1 MHHRDRIARSGVPF
15 VRPIHTLA
23 LLLLFCA
30 PTAVIAQV
38 LPGYPLIVEDGAVR
52 EGAPSHHAA
61 AAGIDTDGRYVVVS
75 LAEHRLYLMEG
86 DREIW
91 SAVVGTGTGTQLE
104 GAGETWDFSTPRGM
118 FRILHKEKDPIWY
131 VPDWAFVQRGQPLPP
146 DDSPLRR
153 EAGVLGTTA
162 LYMKE
167 LIAIH
172 GTEHPELLGQD
183 VSAGCIRMTNEDVR
197 RLYHDLEVGTPVLI
211 Y

>member
-1 MHHRDRIARSGVPF
+1 MHHRNRITRSVARLL
-15 VRPIHTLA
+15 RPIHA
-23 LLLLFCA
+23 LPLLFVLLGS
-30 PTAVIAQV
+30 TAAAAQV
-38 LPGYPLIVEDGAVR
+38 LPGYPLTVEDGTVR
-52 EGAPSHHAA
+52 EGAANHHAA

-104 GAGETWDFSTPRGM
+104 GAGQTWDFSTPRGM

-131 VPDWAFVQRGQPLPP
+131 VPDWAFVQRGVPLPP

>member
-1 MHHRDRIARSGVPF
+1 MHHRNRITRSVARLL
-15 VRPIHTLA
+15 RPTHALA
-23 LLLLFCA
+23 LVFLVLCSTDA
-30 PTAVIAQV
+30 AAQV
-38 LPGYPLIVEDGAVR
+38 LPGYPLTVEDGAIR
-52 EGAPSHHAA
+52 DGAPSHHAA
-61 AAGIDTDGRYVVVS
+61 AAGVDTDERYVVVS
-75 LAEHRLYLMEG
+75 LTEHRLYLMEG

-91 SAVVGTGTGTQLE
+91 SAVVGTGTGTRLE
-104 GAGETWDFSTPRGM
+104 GAGETRDFSTPRGM
-118 FRILHKEKDPIWY
+118 FRILHKEKDPVWY
-131 VPDWAFVQRGQPLPP
+131 VPDWAFVQRGVPLPP

>member
-1 MHHRDRIARSGVPF
+1 MHHRNRIDRSVARLL
-15 VRPIHTLA
+15 RPIHVLP
-23 LLLLFCA
+23 LLFLVFNSTGA
-30 PTAVIAQV
+30 AAQV
-38 LPGYPLIVEDGAVR
+38 LPGYPLTAEDGAVS
-52 EGAPSHHAA
+52 EGIASHHAA
-61 AAGIDTDGRYVVVS
+61 AAGIDTEGRYVVVS

-91 SAVVGTGTGTQLE
+91 SAVVGTGTGTRLE

-131 VPDWAFVQRGQPLPP
+131 VPDWAFVQRGVPLPP